1 MSEGFDSEQNG
12 RGVIEEQYNGLS
24 HLGGP
29 QTPIRI
35 GVLAEVHENGPLSKR
50 ELRDVFVEG
59 DGRWGFEVS
68 KPTLYRQ
75 FDEDTGR
82 GSEESL
88 VERGWI
94 MDTSESEG
102 AESKYSV
109 TPKGRLVYN
118 EASSLLDTF
127 GRVDDLRSEL
137 EPFLEVVTKSDFEM
151 DQEALCGLKDA
162 EIYGATPTNLYGVF
176 SEFDSFVG
184 EGEFVRGVSWVSSG
198 LFVDQYHR
206 YVVEED
212 KMSELILTSEV
223 LDSLVEQHTKK
234 WREILETGSMELF
247 ESDVYPFGFTLVE
260 HGVAWGYFEPE
271 KGAHEYELITESD
284 AVQNWASEV
293 FEDFKQR
300 GRKVT
305 DEQLERTRE

>member
-88 VERGWI
+88 V
-94 MDTSESEG
+94 
-102 AESKYSV
+102 
-109 TPKGRLVYN
+109 
-118 EASSLLDTF
+118 
-127 GRVDDLRSEL
+127 
-137 EPFLEVVTKSDFEM
+137 
-151 DQEALCGLKDA
+151 
-162 EIYGATPTNLYGVF
+162 
-176 SEFDSFVG
+176 
-184 EGEFVRGVSWVSSG
+184 
-198 LFVDQYHR
+198 
-206 YVVEED
+206 
-212 KMSELILTSEV
+212 
-223 LDSLVEQHTKK
+223 
-234 WREILETGSMELF
+234 
-247 ESDVYPFGFTLVE
+247 
-260 HGVAWGYFEPE
+260 
-271 KGAHEYELITESD
+271 
-284 AVQNWASEV
+284 
-293 FEDFKQR
+293 
-300 GRKVT
+300 
-305 DEQLERTRE
+305 